1 MKPFKLLKP
10 SSEWNKFRNK
20 KTTINRVLFGVIAL
34 FAFTFIVGGISQS
47 KHAKAETGTGIISM
61 AAMFGMSR
69 LRKLDLSD
77 DKGKGGETE
86 LLEKV
91 KQSAITGSQEFF
103 KKEFENNS
111 IIKEWQALTLE
122 LKEAKTIEAVNTIKS
137 RIDEIGLALKA
148 LEEKGKPGNS
158 EKKSIATAFVEAY
171 KNAMSKGEILSEK
184 KVATDDNKTVFKQGF
199 LEIEVKSAT
208 TMTNSNVTP
217 SVTNAIPYSL
227 TEFEPGIN
235 SIARRN
241 PFIVAICNVGRTIK
255 KYIMWAEQ
263 KNPDGGAATTS
274 EGSAKTEQ
282 DFDIVEAS
290 MPVEKITSYIKVSK
304 EMLDDISYMEQEIR
318 GSLMELIQL
327 KLDAQV
333 LNGNGTPPNLKGI
346 LQYAQTFAAG
356 SFANAIDYANRYDV
370 LAVAYNQIVIASGG
384 DSNFA
389 ANFVPNYIV
398 LHPTDAT
405 FLQVTKDQ
413 YGQYVL
419 PPFSTNSGMIIK
431 GCEVIISTGMTAGS
445 FLIGDFTKANVRIR
459 EDAMIAVGY
468 ENDDFTKNLIT
479 ILGELRACHY
489 VKSNHVNAFV
499 TGVFTTAIAALKDA
513 KS

>member
-1 MKPFKLLKP
+1 MTP
-10 SSEWNKFRNK
+10 EE
-20 KTTINRVLFGVIAL
+20 T
-34 FAFTFIVGGISQS
+34 
-47 KHAKAETGTGIISM
+47 KAAEEK
-61 AAMFGMSR
+61 A
-69 LRKLDLSD
+69 
-77 DKGKGGETE
+77 

-91 KQSAITGSQEFF
+91 KSEASKSVSETLAKSIE
-103 KKEFENNS
+103 ENS
-111 IIKEWQALTLE
+111 IIKEFKALSE
-122 LKEAKTIEAVNTIKS
+122 QLKEAKTIEDVTTIKS
-137 RIDEIGLALKA
+137 RIDEIGSAIAA
-148 LEEKGKPGNS
+148 LEAKGKPDTS
-158 EKKSIATAFVEAY
+158 EKKSIATAFVTAY
-171 KNAMSKGEILSEK
+171 KNAMTKGEILAEK
-184 KVATDDNKTVFKQGF
+184 KSLADDNKTVFKQGF
-199 LEIEVKSAT
+199 LEMEVKSAT
-208 TMTNSNVTP
+208 TMTESNVTP
-217 SVTNAIPYSL
+217 SVSNAIPYSL

-263 KNPDGGAATTS
+263 KNPDGGAGTTS
-274 EGSAKTEQ
+274 EGAAKTEQ

-304 EMLDDISYMEQEIR
+304 EMLDDISYMEQEIN
-318 GSLMELIQL
+318 GSLMELIHL

-346 LQYAQTFAAG
+346 LTYAQTFAAG
-356 SFANAIDYANRYDV
+356 SFANAIDYATRYDV

-384 DSNFA
+384 DTNFS
-389 ANFVPNYIV
+389 ANFIPNYIV

-405 FLQVTKDQ
+405 FLEVTKDN

-419 PPFSTNSGMIIK
+419 PPFSTSSGMQIK
-431 GCEVIISTGMTAGS
+431 GCQVIVNTGMTAGS

-499 TGVFTTAIAALKDA
+499 TGVFSTALAAIKDA